1 MVFIPYA
8 SQGKC
13 AFVNLGKKASELTVA
28 DVSGFGHL
36 IHFDLTSFLGLG
48 CAGASQEQDGAD
60 KGTKYPDSAIVI
72 FVTTS
77 SEFKGGGDVG
87 GPIQ

>member
-1 MVFIPYA
+1 M
-8 SQGKC
+8 
-13 AFVNLGKKASELTVA
+13 NLGKKASELTVA
-28 DVSGFGHL
+28 DVSGFGHS
-36 IHFDLTSFLGLG
+36 IHFDLTSILGLG

-60 KGTKYPDSAIVI
+60 KGAKYPDSAVVI
-72 FVTTS
+72 LFMTS

>member
-1 MVFIPYA
+1 M
-8 SQGKC
+8 
-13 AFVNLGKKASELTVA
+13 NLGKKASELTVA

-36 IHFDLTSFLGLG
+36 IHFDLTSNLGLG

-60 KGTKYPDSAIVI
+60 KGAKYPNSAVVI
-72 FVTTS
+72 LFMTS

-87 GPIQ
+87 GPVQ